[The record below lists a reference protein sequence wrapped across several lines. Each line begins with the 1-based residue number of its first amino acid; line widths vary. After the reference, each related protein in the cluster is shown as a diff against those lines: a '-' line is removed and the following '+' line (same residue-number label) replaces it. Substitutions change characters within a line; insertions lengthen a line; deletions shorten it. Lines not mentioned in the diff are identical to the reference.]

1 MLLDPSNHFWKLMIQ
16 IKSENKQRRN
26 LALRVEVD
34 IGKFF
39 SQDIR

>member
-1 MLLDPSNHFWKLMIQ
+1 MIQ
-16 IKSENKQRRN
+16 IESENKQRRN
-26 LALRVEVD
+26 LVLRVEVD